1 LAYNALN
8 PVVWGLAPTY
18 CISSLRFYIKALTGN
33 GFLPEYNNLLIDLIF
48 FSARSCTFS
57 TSKTYKLFDCR
68 VTIFKEEPSYAM
80 LHKQLMGSNPSAGAG
95 GRSMGPCK
103 KTALPFFHYSYFG
116 LITR

>member
-48 FSARSCTFS
+48 F
-57 TSKTYKLFDCR
+57 
-68 VTIFKEEPSYAM
+68 
-80 LHKQLMGSNPSAGAG
+80 
-95 GRSMGPCK
+95 
-103 KTALPFFHYSYFG
+103 LPAPVRFPPPKHTNY
-116 LITR
+116 LITV